1 VAKNTKK
8 PNRKP
13 RVSAAKQK
21 VVKRQIFA
29 NKVSEHMVFRLRM
42 MEQGFKANSIG
53 YMESK
58 DVRTGE
64 IVELLVGVEEDE
76 DGIHTFPL
84 ARMLTRAEDL
94 KYYLPPDGEGGY
106 GENLVAKQL
115 DGGYESAEDIELE
128 AEMEAEEAAE
138 FALTPEVVDTLE
150 AYVRA
155 NQG

>member
-42 MEQGFKANSIG
+42 MEQG
-53 YMESK
+53 
-58 DVRTGE
+58 
-64 IVELLVGVEEDE
+64 
-76 DGIHTFPL
+76 FPL